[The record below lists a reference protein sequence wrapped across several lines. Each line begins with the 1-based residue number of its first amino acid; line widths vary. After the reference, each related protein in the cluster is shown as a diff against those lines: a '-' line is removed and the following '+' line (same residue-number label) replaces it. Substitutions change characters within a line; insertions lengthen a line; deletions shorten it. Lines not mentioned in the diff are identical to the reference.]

1 MTQCIATLQLALYI
15 TFCIAL
21 RSDILLRMVFPFHL
35 NEMGSDKFYALS
47 STDFVNIWSIWRTFG
62 SFHILKGVI
71 APVAAEQKYDR
82 GAGMTGCKAA
92 DYLRKASVCK
102 GKKLGGLHPP
112 PQFRHPCMHLKKI
125 KEIFIVYVFTRTPK
139 QNNEVKTMFCLK
151 ADLI

>member
-1 MTQCIATLQLALYI
+1 MTQCIAALQLALYI

-21 RSDILLRMVFPFHL
+21 SSDILLHMVFPFHL

-112 PQFRHPCMHLKKI
+112 PSSATLACTLKRSKKYLQCMYLL
-125 KEIFIVYVFTRTPK
+125 EPP
-139 QNNEVKTMFCLK
+139 NKTMKSKPCS
-151 ADLI
+151 A